1 MPLSRFCQKFSFAP
15 AFLWISPHHL
25 CNRHKECT
33 NSIMR
38 EEEVKKTEE
47 ASLAQNEC
55 SLNKEFFLLMSHPY
69 PTCAFYNTLVTHCQE
84 TAML

>member
-1 MPLSRFCQKFSFAP
+1 
-15 AFLWISPHHL
+15 
-25 CNRHKECT
+25 
-33 NSIMR
+33 MR